1 MQKLRYYATPRK
13 SDPGALAKVKHSEF
27 LRTGRISRNREDWLS
42 DERRY
47 LTYEEVAERTGKR
60 LEAAAETTH
69 TRINA
74 VHRAIRFPK
83 LIFHRT
89 LDNSPHLGYCH
100 VTAARTNF
108 AQYADVRWAFYIA
121 NFVAELGGE
130 EAFFDHIRQQ
140 YDRMYFAVAMKPDAD
155 SRAMTIDRT
164 VRENGLLFATQD
176 PQEALRNVLMLGARN
191 AELRKIIAKL

>member
-1 MQKLRYYATPRK
+1 M
-13 SDPGALAKVKHSEF
+13 
-27 LRTGRISRNREDWLS
+27 
-42 DERRY
+42 
-47 LTYEEVAERTGKR
+47 AERTGKR

-69 TRINA
+69 ARLSA
-74 VHRAIRFPK
+74 VHRDIRFPK

-100 VTAARTNF
+100 VTAARANF
-108 AQYADVRWAFYIA
+108 ARYADVRWAFYIA
-121 NFVAELGGE
+121 NFVAELGGD

-176 PQEALRNVLMLGARN
+176 PQEALRNVLMLVARN